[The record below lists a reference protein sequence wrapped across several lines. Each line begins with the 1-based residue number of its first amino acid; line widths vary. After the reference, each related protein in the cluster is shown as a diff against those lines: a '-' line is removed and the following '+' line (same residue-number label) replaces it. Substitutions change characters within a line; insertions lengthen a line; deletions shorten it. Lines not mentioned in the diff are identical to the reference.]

1 MLAGIAHLDA
11 GVASLRGIGTRCVDP
26 IGVAERLD
34 PGDELA
40 RLLYGRHPQFFS
52 SRSPDLTIPAVTV
65 GGSVAL
71 PVDAADPQG
80 RPQPNSGAGVLG
92 D

>member
-34 PGDELA
+34 PGDERA
-40 RLLYGRHPQFFS
+40 RLLFFS